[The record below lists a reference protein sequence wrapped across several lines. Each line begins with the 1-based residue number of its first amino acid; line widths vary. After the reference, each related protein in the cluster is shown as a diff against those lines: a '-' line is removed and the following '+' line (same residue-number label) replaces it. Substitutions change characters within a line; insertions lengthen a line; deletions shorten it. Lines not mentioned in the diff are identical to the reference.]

1 MPATDFPEYA
11 RLLTHLLN
19 SVVATAQARIEN
31 LQIDQRSMLRG
42 FVSDTLVF
50 EDDRQLHFR
59 EFIDLTLV
67 EPRMDYAYH
76 YQNAENDLI
85 FRYDNAA
92 HRPALSQ
99 AEHKHT
105 LAGVNTSGAPTLT
118 QVIDE
123 ILGA

>member
-31 LQIDQRSMLRG
+31 LQVDQRSMLRG
-42 FVSDTLVF
+42 FISGILVF
-50 EDDRQLHFR
+50 EDDSQLHFR
-59 EFIDLTLV
+59 EFIDLTQV

-76 YQNAENDLI
+76 YQNAQNDLI

-105 LAGVNTSGAPTLT
+105 LAGVSTSVSPTLA

-123 ILGA
+123 ILGT